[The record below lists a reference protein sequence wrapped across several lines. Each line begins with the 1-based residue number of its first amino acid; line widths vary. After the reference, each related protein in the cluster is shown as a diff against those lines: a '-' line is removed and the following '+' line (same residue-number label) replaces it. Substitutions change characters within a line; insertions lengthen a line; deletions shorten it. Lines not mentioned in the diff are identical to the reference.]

1 MSFDP
6 GIAAHL
12 AFAKVQDS
20 AGSGVEPGGEL
31 GVEPG
36 GELGVEPGGELG
48 NDLAA
53 ATEAEERFSS
63 GVGDDASAA
72 YRELV
77 AIGERHPEASYFTEF
92 LIYATWCHLM
102 DETTP
107 EHFKRGLALCRRLLG
122 QLGPR
127 GDAERVA
134 RLRSIE
140 QSFRAGLGEQSEDP
154 MGYDADTLQG
164 GD

>member
-12 AFAKVQDS
+12 AFDKARES
-20 AGSGVEPGGEL
+20 AELGGEL
-31 GVEPG
+31 E
-36 GELGVEPGGELG
+36 
-48 NDLAA
+48 AA
-53 ATEAEERFSS
+53 VAAEERFSS
-63 GVGDDASAA
+63 GVGEDASAA

-77 AIGERHPEASYFTEF
+77 EIGARHPGASFFTEF

-102 DETTP
+102 DETVP
-107 EHFKRGLALCRRLLG
+107 EHFRRGLALCRRLLG
-122 QLGPR
+122 RLGPG
-127 GDAERVA
+127 GDAERLA

-140 QSFRAGLGEQSEDP
+140 QSFRAGLGGEPEELTD
-154 MGYDADTLQG
+154 YDADTLKG

>member
-12 AFAKVQDS
+12 AFTKVLES
-20 AGSGVEPGGEL
+20 AEH

-53 ATEAEERFSS
+53 AVEAEARFSS
-63 GVGDDASAA
+63 SVSDDASAA

-77 AIGERHPEASYFTEF
+77 AIGERHPEASYFQEF
-92 LIYATWCHLM
+92 LVYLTWTHLM
-102 DETTP
+102 DETAP
-107 EHFKRGLALCRRLLG
+107 EHFRRGLALCRRLLS
-122 QLGPR
+122 QLGS
-127 GDAERVA
+127 GGETERITQ
-134 RLRSIE
+134 LRSIE
-140 QSFRAGLGEQSEDP
+140 QSFRAGLGEQSDDL
-154 MGYDADTLQG
+154 MGYDADTLKG

>member
-12 AFAKVQDS
+12 AFAEAQES
-20 AGSGVEPGGEL
+20 A
-31 GVEPG
+31 
-36 GELGVEPGGELG
+36 ELG
-48 NDLAA
+48 NELAA

-63 GVGDDASAA
+63 GVGEDASAA

-77 AIGERHPEASYFTEF
+77 AIGARHPEASYFTEF

-102 DETTP
+102 DETVP
-107 EHFKRGLALCRRLLG
+107 EHFRRGLALCRQLLR
-122 QLGPR
+122 QLDPGAE
-127 GDAERVA
+127 AERVK

-140 QSFRAGLGEQSEDP
+140 QSFRAGLGEQSEDA
-154 MGYDADTLQG
+154 MGYDADSFQG

>member
-12 AFAKVQDS
+12 AFVKVQES
-20 AGSGVEPGGEL
+20 AEL
-31 GVEPG
+31 GG
-36 GELGVEPGGELG
+36 EPGGELG

-53 ATEAEERFSS
+53 ATDAEERFSS
-63 GVGDDASAA
+63 GVGEDASAA

-77 AIGERHPEASYFTEF
+77 AIGARHPEATFFTEF

-102 DETTP
+102 DETLP
-107 EHFKRGLALCRRLLG
+107 EHFRRGLALCRQLLR
-122 QLGPR
+122 QLGP
-127 GDAERVA
+127 GGEAERVT

-140 QSFRAGLGEQSEDP
+140 QSFRAGLGGQSEDL